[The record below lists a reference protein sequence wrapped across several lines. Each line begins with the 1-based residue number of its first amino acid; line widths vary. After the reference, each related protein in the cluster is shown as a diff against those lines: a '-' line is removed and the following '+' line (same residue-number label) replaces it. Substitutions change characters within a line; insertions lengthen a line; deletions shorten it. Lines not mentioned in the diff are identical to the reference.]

1 MAISRRVLYEG
12 EEVQLDIRP
21 HWIYLIGPLT
31 ATLVVVAAAVALDIA
46 FVHTSVVAH
55 WVEGI
60 IAAIPCVWLVA
71 RFVRWRRTSLIL
83 TNVRVIERFG
93 VFSSRGTQILLSD
106 INGVDAR
113 QSLLRRMVGT
123 GQLFIEVRDGGVY
136 QFGDVRKPVA
146 LQRVII
152 RRAARL
158 HRLPV
163 DGTERFEGVGS
174 VDPSVRQQDWPTD
187 PGRAP
192 QVPGRPLG

>member
-12 EEVQLDIRP
+12 EEVLLDIRP

-31 ATLVVVAAAVALDIA
+31 LTVVVVAAAVTLDIA
-46 FVHTSVVAH
+46 VVHTSVPAH

-60 IAAIPCVWLVA
+60 IAAIPCLWLVA
-71 RFVRWRRTSLIL
+71 RFVRWRMTSLIL
-83 TNVRVIERFG
+83 TNARVIERYG
-93 VFSSRGTQILLSD
+93 VISRRGAQILLAD
-106 INGVDAR
+106 INQVEAR
-113 QSLLRRMVGT
+113 QTLLRKLVGT
-123 GQLFIEVRDGGVY
+123 GRLFIEVAGGGVY

-152 RRAARL
+152 RRAASL

-163 DGTERFEGVGS
+163 EGYA
-174 VDPSVRQQDWPTD
+174 RQQDWPTD

-192 QVPGRPLG
+192 RAPGRPLG

>member
-12 EEVQLDIRP
+12 EEVLLDIRP
-21 HWIYLIGPLT
+21 HWIYLIGPLIVT
-31 ATLVVVAAAVALDIA
+31 VVVVAAAVTLDIA

-71 RFVRWRRTSLIL
+71 RFVRWRRTSLIV
-83 TNVRVIERFG
+83 TNIRVIERFG
-93 VFSSRGTQILLSD
+93 VFSRRGTQILLSD
-106 INGVDAR
+106 INRVDVR

-123 GQLFIEVRDGGVY
+123 GQLFIEVGDGGGY
-136 QFGDVRKPVA
+136 EFGDVRKPVA

-158 HRLPV
+158 HRLPLEGV
-163 DGTERFEGVGS
+163 DRFE
-174 VDPSVRQQDWPTD
+174 RQQDWPTD

-192 QVPGRPLG
+192 QVGGRPLS